1 MPASRACSSQ
11 QCLVCHLY
19 ADTGYSWACLLPK
32 PRAVQDRSSLET
44 GPSRYTSRAM
54 QVKRCSGAPRG
65 NLKLHLMCWGGS
77 GLGSMTEERE
87 VGKGLWGWAEKL
99 LTSLP
104 LCLGSSTNLCAT
116 DTNKTL
122 RSQPG
127 SPHPPPLL
135 LGAPGLAS
143 PLCSSLVHFSLAR
156 YETGELHLRQP
167 AASCFSCSCLGQ
179 FLTEEIHVLSTCKCH
194 PFVCFNICAR
204 PEPPYGP
211 HMDCA
216 ESDPWSSA
224 TSLQTQN
231 TEELAQT
238 IPSCLNVPCPC

>member
-116 DTNKTL
+116 DTKKTL

-167 AASCFSCSCLGQ
+167 AAATDIKRPWRQVDLRMRKIIKLTWKGIHLKSREQVYQGLCPLG
-179 FLTEEIHVLSTCKCH
+179 
-194 PFVCFNICAR
+194 
-204 PEPPYGP
+204 
-211 HMDCA
+211 
-216 ESDPWSSA
+216 SA
-224 TSLQTQN
+224 
-231 TEELAQT
+231 
-238 IPSCLNVPCPC
+238 

>member
-143 PLCSSLVHFSLAR
+143 PLCSSLVHFSPTR
-156 YETGELHLRQP
+156 YETGESDFLQP
-167 AASCFSCSCLGQ
+167 AAATDIKQPWRQVALRKRKKIRLTWKGIHLKSREQ
-179 FLTEEIHVLSTCKCH
+179 FYWGLRPSGSAHEQGENDLNFDKSTISLSAWDTK
-194 PFVCFNICAR
+194 
-204 PEPPYGP
+204 
-211 HMDCA
+211 
-216 ESDPWSSA
+216 S
-224 TSLQTQN
+224 
-231 TEELAQT
+231 
-238 IPSCLNVPCPC
+238 